1 MAIFLSFFICIRE
14 PSVCD
19 VVCIRKREH
28 SGNETLG
35 MSVCVWRPLFVS
47 GVIGG
52 FRGGA
57 EGAAAPLFFL
67 YFQSVFETLTLLYFA
82 SRIRLQCCMLHVLK
96 SEVFIRGWGT
106 RPPLSEFSGSAPGCC
121 QLANFSTCFLGAI
134 NLPGKKNSCSL
145 LKLFFFILLS
155 ELSWL

>member
-1 MAIFLSFFICIRE
+1 MGFPHTLSGAAIFLSLFICIRE

-19 VVCIRKREH
+19 VVCIRKRED

-57 EGAAAPLFFL
+57 EGAAAHPFFL

-82 SRIRLQCCMLHVLK
+82 SRIRPQCCMLHVLN
-96 SEVFIRGWGT
+96 SAVFIRGWGT
-106 RPPLSEFSGSAPGCC
+106 RPPLSEFSGSVPGCC
-121 QLANFSTCFLGAI
+121 QLANYFDLFSRCD
-134 NLPGKKNSCSL
+134 
-145 LKLFFFILLS
+145 
-155 ELSWL
+155 